1 MTPTPAPEQ
10 QPPAAPAAAAP
21 APPAEDLQKVIADL
35 REQVAESQRTAQ
47 FWAEQ
52 ARSAPAAPAAPAPA
66 AEPEDDDTDVLEA
79 ITLNGTKGFEDLAA
93 RRGFVKRSEVEQMID
108 SRATALTKEQELLGQ
123 YPDLRN
129 RQSDFFKQTAAHY
142 GAMVKAGTPATT
154 AMQLAANMAELD
166 LMRAGKITTPS
177 ANGDKGNREA
187 ERLARIAAQ
196 GGGAGPRRPSGG
208 EDDDDTLTAEQKHIA
223 AMMGISEEAY
233 LKRAKAGVQMG
244 GRNK

>member
-21 APPAEDLQKVIADL
+21 PAEDLQKVIADL
-35 REQVAESQRTAQ
+35 RQQVEESQRTAQ
-47 FWAEQ
+47 FWAERAQ
-52 ARSAPAAPAAPAPA
+52 TGAAPAQPAPA

-79 ITLNGTKGFEDLAA
+79 ITSNGTKGFESIAEK
-93 RRGFVKRSEVEQMID
+93 RGFVKRADVEQMIEQ
-108 SRATALTKEQELLGQ
+108 RATALTKEQELLGQ

-129 RQSDFFKQTAAHY
+129 RQSEFFKTTAAHY
-142 GAMVKAGTPATT
+142 GSMIKAGTPAAT

-166 LMRAGKITTPS
+166 LMRSGKLPTP
-177 ANGDKGNREA
+177 NGDSDKGSREA

-196 GGGAGPRRPSGG
+196 GGGAGPRRPSGA
-208 EDDDDTLTAEQKHIA
+208 ETDDDSLTPEQKHIA

-244 GRNK
+244 GKGR